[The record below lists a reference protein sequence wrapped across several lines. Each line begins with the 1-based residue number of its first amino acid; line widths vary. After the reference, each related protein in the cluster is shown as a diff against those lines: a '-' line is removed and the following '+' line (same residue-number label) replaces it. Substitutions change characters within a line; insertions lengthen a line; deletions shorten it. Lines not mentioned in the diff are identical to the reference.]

1 MGGDTHI
8 MIVSQVAPGNKIL
21 ENASGSRSFP
31 GKMAQR
37 TPLLMASGMVAT
49 PACCS
54 VTILRF
60 FTKGSVSLVV
70 VVVAALE
77 WKHE

>member
-1 MGGDTHI
+1 MGGDTHT
-8 MIVSQVAPGNKIL
+8 MIVRQVAPGNKIL
-21 ENASGSRSFP
+21 EKDSGTRSFP
-31 GKMAQR
+31 GKMAKR
-37 TPLLMASGMVAT
+37 TPLLVASGMVTT

-60 FTKGSVSLVV
+60 FTKGTVSLVA